1 MKKCF
6 FLFVLCFGVWSLP
19 AQTIKILFDATKA
32 ETASNADW
40 VIDED
45 LNNLSWNPG
54 ASLGGSEGNAQRIPT
69 PPQSGITASTPQSYW
84 KGALSAWGVD
94 CVKNGYRVESLPY
107 NGAISYGN
115 ASNPQDLSN
124 YKVFI
129 LCEPNIMYTVAEK
142 TAIINFVQNG
152 GGLFIVSDHTIS
164 DRNNDGTD
172 SPEILN
178 DLMSNNTVQN
188 NPFGITFNLANIS
201 VTSSNIPNLPSD
213 SILHGPM
220 GNVTQVKWSNGT
232 TMTINPSVNTTVKG
246 LVYNTGSSFGNN
258 NVMVAYARYGK
269 GKVAA
274 IGDSSP
280 CDDGSGDTGD
290 ALYDGWLGD
299 AAGNHERLIMNA
311 TIWLANKDSVTPTVT
326 ASKYKDL
333 KLDAILKPQ
342 NLVNGL
348 DTVAIRIKN
357 TGTRKIDTATV
368 SYRLNNNTAIN
379 VFLTGLNIDTNSVYT
394 YTFASPLNINGL
406 GSYKLCTWVK
416 TTGDTLPT
424 NDTLCNT
431 YAIQSPAVGISSASI
446 SNTLVSTNNPNTIIG
461 SIQLVDS
468 LEISTLISI
477 SLTTAGTYTPA
488 DIQSNGFKVWINN
501 ANTLSGATQLG
512 ASQAVVNSGGNVIV
526 SGLSQSLSIGTWYI
540 LLTADIAFGATPGN
554 TLGIAAVPFS
564 NFTFSGTTSF
574 TGSNPTNAGS
584 LVTISETGPVKMQ
597 YRSNL
602 SYTENFN
609 DIANWTNGFAGGV
622 GAGRWT
628 SVVTGAGTI
637 PNATA
642 ITTAS
647 TTFQTSSSA
656 TGVQRGSLSGNV
668 AGTIVLLSTG
678 STNNTTACSIDLLL
692 DYTNRNAD
700 SLFFDVATVSNS
712 TGNRAEVLKVFASID
727 GINFTELTGT
737 NLPYTAT
744 NNVAGSANIR
754 VKLPSSFHN
763 VSTCRLR
770 FYCYN
775 GVGGTTGSRPKISLD
790 NVQVTAVCPQGTSI
804 INVTSCSAYTWNGV
818 TYSNS
823 GSYNKTLFGAAK
835 WGCDSV
841 ITLNLTISPMAYNAF
856 ADTLRVCGSSYTL
869 NAGNGYSNYLWNTGS
884 TSQIINLTQ
893 AGWYKV
899 TISNGSCSA
908 KDSVL
913 LSMINV
919 GINNPD
925 TNIVAGS
932 TISLNPNPTGQISSP
947 LSYAWSN
954 GTYSKN
960 NIVSP
965 TKTTNYYCTVSNG
978 INSCIDSVT
987 VYVDVK
993 VRVKVYFE
1001 SYYENGK
1008 LRSVLNNADGIS
1020 PLNLCDSVHILFY
1033 DSSTQSVIYSSKQII
1048 DTAGFCQIILPYYI
1062 ANTRLS
1068 IGVTHR
1074 GSIETWSASP
1084 VMLDNAIVYNFT
1096 NAQNKALGDNLKDNG
1111 GGVFLIFNGDI
1122 NQDGS
1127 IDFNDYPPLD
1137 IGSSNGDI
1145 GYLPT
1150 DLNGDASVDFNDYP
1164 IIDINSSN
1172 GVVAIRP

>member
-1 MKKCF
+1 M
-6 FLFVLCFGVWSLP
+6 FLFVLCFCSWYLP
-19 AQTIKILFDATKA
+19 AQSIKILFDATKA
-32 ETASNADW
+32 ETAGNADW

-45 LNNLSWNPG
+45 LNNLRWNPG

-69 PPQSGITASTPQSYW
+69 PAQSGITASTPQSYW
-84 KGALSAWGVD
+84 KGGLSAWGID
-94 CVKNGYRVESLPY
+94 CVKKGYYVESLPY
-107 NGAISYGN
+107 NGAITYGN
-115 ASNPQDLSN
+115 TSNPQDLSN

-129 LCEPNIMYTVAEK
+129 LCEPNIMFTAVEK

-152 GGLFIVSDHTIS
+152 GGLFMVADHTIS
-164 DRNNDGTD
+164 DRNNDSYD

-178 DLMSNNTVQN
+178 DLMGNNSVQN
-188 NPFGITFNLANIS
+188 NPFGMTFNLANIS
-201 VTSSNIPNLPSD
+201 VTSSNVRNLPND
-213 SILHGPM
+213 SILNGPM
-220 GNVTQVKWSNGT
+220 GNVTQVKYSNGT

-246 LVYNTGSSFGNN
+246 VIYTTGSSFGNN
-258 NVMVAYARYGK
+258 NVMVAYARYGR
-269 GKVAA
+269 GKIAA

-280 CDDGSGDTGD
+280 CDDGSGDNGD
-290 ALYDGWLGD
+290 VLYDGWLGD
-299 AAGNHERLIMNA
+299 AGGNHQKLIMNA
-311 TIWLANKDSVTPTVT
+311 TIWLAIKDSVTPTIT
-326 ASKYKDL
+326 AAKYKDL
-333 KLDAILKPQ
+333 KLDAIVKPQ
-342 NLVNGL
+342 TLVNGL

-357 TGTRKIDTATV
+357 TGTRKIDTATF
-368 SYRLNNNTAIN
+368 SYRLNNNAA
-379 VFLTGLNIDTNSVYT
+379 VSVSLTGLNIDTTSLYT

-416 TTGDTLPT
+416 TSGDTIPT
-424 NDTLCNT
+424 NDTLCKN
-431 YAIQSPAVGISSASI
+431 YAIQSPTVGISTASI
-446 SNTLVSTNNPNTIIG
+446 GNTIVSTNNSNTIIG

-468 LEISTLISI
+468 LEIATLTSI
-477 SLTTAGTYTPA
+477 SLTTAGSYTPA
-488 DIQSNGFKVWINN
+488 DIQSNGFKFWINN

-512 ASQAVVNSGGNVIV
+512 SSQAVVSSGGTVSV

-540 LLTADIAFGATPGN
+540 LLTADIAIAATPSN
-554 TLGIAAVPFS
+554 TLGMATVPFS
-564 NFTFSGTTSF
+564 SFTFSGATSL
-574 TGSNPTNAGS
+574 TGNNPANAGS
-584 LVTISETGPVKMQ
+584 LITISETGPVKMQ

-602 SYTENFN
+602 SYTENFT
-609 DIANWTNGFAGGV
+609 DIANWTNGFAAGL

-628 SVVTGAGTI
+628 GVATGAGTI

-642 ITTAS
+642 ITTATS
-647 TTFQTSSSA
+647 SFQTSSSA
-656 TGVQRGSLSGNV
+656 SGVQRGSLSGNV
-668 AGTIVLLSTG
+668 AGTIVLLSTN
-678 STNNTTACSIDLLL
+678 STNNTTACAIDLLL

-700 SLFFDVATVSNS
+700 SLFFDVATVINS

-727 GINFTELTGT
+727 GINFTELTGN

-754 VKLPSSFHN
+754 VKLPNTFHN

-790 NVQVTAVCPQGTSI
+790 NVQVTAVCSQGASS
-804 INVTSCSAYTWNGV
+804 INVTSCSAYTWNGL
-818 TYSNS
+818 TYSSS

-835 WGCDSV
+835 WGCDSIV
-841 ITLNLTISPMAYNAF
+841 TLNLTISPLPYNAF
-856 ADTLRVCGSSYTL
+856 ADTLRVCGSSYQL
-869 NAGNGYSNYLWNTGS
+869 NAGNGYTSYLWNTGS
-884 TSQIINLTQ
+884 ASQIINPIQ
-893 AGWYKV
+893 SGWYKV
-899 TISNGSCSA
+899 TVSNGNCSA
-908 KDSVL
+908 TDSVL

-932 TISLNPNPTGQISSP
+932 IISINPSPTGVLSSP
-947 LSYAWSN
+947 LTFVWSN
-954 GTYSKN
+954 GTNTKN
-960 NIVSP
+960 NTVSP

-978 INSCIDSVT
+978 INSCMDSVT

-993 VRVKVYFE
+993 VRMKIYFE
-1001 SYYENGK
+1001 DYYENGK

-1020 PLNLCDSVHILFY
+1020 PLNLCDSIHILFY
-1033 DSSTQSVIYSSKQII
+1033 DSSSQSAIYSSKKII
-1048 DTAGFCQIILPYYI
+1048 DTAGFCEIIIPYYI

-1074 GSIETWSASP
+1074 GSIETWSANP

-1096 NAQNKALGDNLKDNG
+1096 NAQNKALGDNLKNNG
-1111 GGVFLIFNGDI
+1111 AGVFLIFNGDI

-1127 IDFNDYPPLD
+1127 VDFNDYPPLD
-1137 IGSSNGDI
+1137 IGSNNGDI

-1164 IIDINSSN
+1164 ILDINSNN
-1172 GVVAIRP
+1172 GIVAIRP

>member
-1 MKKCF
+1 MKKFVFLSVFCF
-6 FLFVLCFGVWSLP
+6 CSWYVQ
-19 AQTIKILFDATKA
+19 AQSIKILFDATKA
-32 ETASNADW
+32 ETAANADW

-54 ASLGGSEGNAQRIPT
+54 ASIGGSEGNAQRIPT
-69 PPQSGITASTPQSYW
+69 PAQSGITASTPQSYW
-84 KGALSAWGVD
+84 KGGLSAWGID
-94 CVKNGYRVESLPY
+94 CVKKGYTVESLPY
-107 NGAISYGN
+107 NGAITYGN

-129 LCEPNIMYTVAEK
+129 LCEPNIIYTAAEK
-142 TAIINFVQNG
+142 TAIMNFVQNG
-152 GGLFIVSDHTIS
+152 GGLFMVADHTIS
-164 DRNNDGTD
+164 DRNNDSYD

-178 DLMSNNTVQN
+178 DLMGNNSIQN
-188 NPFGITFNLANIS
+188 NPFGMTFNLANIS
-201 VTSSNIPNLPSD
+201 VTSNNIRNLPND
-213 SILHGPM
+213 SILNGPM

-232 TMTINPSVNTTVKG
+232 TMTINPSANTTVKG
-246 LVYNTGSSFGNN
+246 VVYNTGSSFGNN

-299 AAGNHERLIMNA
+299 AAGNHEKLIMNA
-311 TIWLANKDSVTPTVT
+311 TIWLAIKDSVSPTVI
-326 ASKYKDL
+326 APKYKDL

-342 NLVNGL
+342 TLVNGF

-357 TGTRKIDTATV
+357 TGTRKIDTVTV
-368 SYRLNNNTAIN
+368 AYRLNNNTAVNI
-379 VFLTGLNIDTNSVYT
+379 FLTGLNIDTNSVYT

-416 TTGDTLPT
+416 ATGDTIPI
-424 NDTLCNT
+424 NDTLCNN
-431 YAIQSPAVGISSASI
+431 YSIQSPAVGISTASI

-468 LEISTLISI
+468 LEIATLNSL

-488 DIQSNGFKVWINN
+488 DIQSNGFKIWINN

-512 ASQAVVNSGGNVIV
+512 ASQAVVNAGGTISV
-526 SGLSQSLSIGTWYI
+526 SGVSQTLSIGTWYI
-540 LLTADIAFGATPGN
+540 LLTADIAFSATTGN
-554 TLGIAAVPFS
+554 TIGLAGVPFS
-564 NFTFSGTTSF
+564 KFTFSGTTNLI
-574 TGSNPTNAGS
+574 GSNPTSAGS

-597 YRSNL
+597 FRSNL
-602 SYTENFN
+602 SYTENFT
-609 DIANWTNGFAGGV
+609 DIANWANGFTAGV
-622 GAGRWT
+622 GAGRWAG
-628 SVVTGAGTI
+628 VLAGAGTI
-637 PNATA
+637 PNAKV

-656 TGVQRGSLSGNV
+656 SGVQRGSLTGNV
-668 AGTIVLLSTG
+668 AGTIVLLSTN
-678 STNNTTACSIDLLL
+678 STNNTTACAIDLLL

-700 SLFFDVATVSNS
+700 SLFFDASTVSNS

-727 GINFTELTGT
+727 SVNFTELTGT

-754 VKLPSSFHN
+754 LKLPSFFN
-763 VSTCRLR
+763 NISTCRLR

-790 NVQVTAVCPQGTSI
+790 NVQVTAVCPQGTSVL
-804 INVTSCSAYTWNGV
+804 NVTSCSAYTWNGV
-818 TYSNS
+818 NYGNS
-823 GSYNKTLFGAAK
+823 GLYSKTLFGAAK
-835 WGCDSV
+835 WGCDSIV
-841 ITLNLTISPMAYNAF
+841 TLNLIISPLAYNALE
-856 ADTLRVCGSSYTL
+856 DTMRVCGSSYTL
-869 NAGNGYSNYLWNTGS
+869 NAGSGYTSYLWNTGS
-884 TSQIINLTQ
+884 TSQIINPSQ

-899 TISNGSCSA
+899 TVSNGSCSA

-913 LSMINV
+913 LSMVNV

-925 TNIVAGS
+925 TNILAGS
-932 TISLNPNPTGQISSP
+932 VISLNPSSTGLISSP
-947 LSYAWSN
+947 LTYIWSN
-954 GTYSKN
+954 GNNTKN
-960 NIVSP
+960 NTISP

-978 INSCIDSVT
+978 INSCVDSVT

-993 VRVKVYFE
+993 IRLKMYFE
-1001 SYYENGK
+1001 GYYDNGK
-1008 LRSVLNNADGIS
+1008 LRSLLNNVDGIS
-1020 PLNLCDSVHILFY
+1020 PLNLCDSVQIFFY
-1033 DSSTQSVIYSSKQII
+1033 DSSTQNVIYSSKQII
-1048 DTAGFCQIILPYYI
+1048 DTAGFCQIIIPYYI

-1074 GSIETWSASP
+1074 GSIETWTSNP
-1084 VMLDNAIVYNFT
+1084 IRLDNAIVYDFT
-1096 NAQNKALGDNLKDNG
+1096 NSQNKALANNLKDNG
-1111 GGVFLIFNGDI
+1111 TGVFLIFTGDI

-1127 IDFNDYPPLD
+1127 IDFSDYPSLD
-1137 IGSSNGDI
+1137 MGSKYGDF

-1172 GVVAIRP
+1172 GVIAIRP

>member
-1 MKKCF
+1 MKNCF

-19 AQTIKILFDATKA
+19 AQSIKILFDATKA
-32 ETASNADW
+32 ETAGNADW

-69 PPQSGITASTPQSYW
+69 PPQSGITSSTPQSYW
-84 KGALSAWGVD
+84 KGGLSAWGVD
-94 CVKNGYRVESLPY
+94 CVKKGYTVESLPY
-107 NGAISYGN
+107 NGAITYGN

-129 LCEPNIMYTVAEK
+129 LCEPNIMFTAAEK
-142 TAIINFVQNG
+142 TAIMNFVQNG
-152 GGLFIVSDHTIS
+152 GGLFMVSDHTIS
-164 DRNNDGTD
+164 DRNNDSYD

-178 DLMSNNTVQN
+178 DLMSNNSVQN
-188 NPFGITFNLANIS
+188 NPFGMTFNLANIS

-232 TMTINPSVNTTVKG
+232 TMTINPSLNTTVKG
-246 LVYNTGSSFGNN
+246 VVYNTGSSFGNN

-299 AAGNHERLIMNA
+299 AAGNHERLIVNA
-311 TIWLANKDSVTPTVT
+311 TIWLAIKDSVTPTTT
-326 ASKYKDL
+326 AVKYKDL

-342 NLVNGL
+342 TLVNGL
-348 DTVAIRIKN
+348 DTVSIRIKN

-368 SYRLNNNTAIN
+368 SYRLNNNSSVN

-394 YTFASPLNINGL
+394 YTFASPLNISGL
-406 GSYKLCTWVK
+406 GSYRLCSWVK

-431 YAIQSPAVGISSASI
+431 YAIQSPAVGISTASI

-468 LEISTLISI
+468 LEIATLNSL
-477 SLTTAGTYTPA
+477 SLTTAGTYTPS
-488 DIQSNGFKVWINN
+488 DIQSNGFKIWINN

-512 ASQAVVNSGGNVIV
+512 ASQAVVNAGGTISV
-526 SGLSQSLSIGTWYI
+526 SGVSQTLSIGTWYI
-540 LLTADIAFGATPGN
+540 LLTADIAFSATTGN
-554 TLGIAAVPFS
+554 TIGLAGVPFS
-564 NFTFSGTTSF
+564 KFTFSGTTNLI
-574 TGSNPTNAGS
+574 GSNPTSAGS

-597 YRSNL
+597 YRTNL
-602 SYTENFN
+602 SYTENFT
-609 DIANWTNGFAGGV
+609 DIANWSNGFASGV
-622 GAGRWT
+622 GAGRWAG
-628 SVVTGAGTI
+628 VLAGAGTI
-637 PNATA
+637 PNAKA

-656 TGVQRGSLSGNV
+656 SGVQRGSLTGNV
-668 AGTIVLLSTG
+668 AGTIVLLSTN
-678 STNNTTACSIDLLL
+678 STNNTTACAIDLLL

-700 SLFFDVATVSNS
+700 SLFFDASTVSNS
-712 TGNRAEVLKVFASID
+712 SGNRAEVLKVFASID
-727 GINFTELTGT
+727 SVNFTELTGT

-754 VKLPSSFHN
+754 LKLPSFFN
-763 VSTCRLR
+763 NISTCRLR

-790 NVQVTAVCPQGTSI
+790 NVQVTAVCPQGTSVL
-804 INVTSCSAYTWNGV
+804 NVTSCSTYTWNGV
-818 TYSNS
+818 TYGNS
-823 GSYNKTLFGAAK
+823 GLYNKTLFGAAK
-835 WGCDSV
+835 WGCDSIV
-841 ITLNLTISPMAYNAF
+841 TLNLIISPLAYNALE
-856 ADTLRVCGSSYTL
+856 DTMRVCGSSYTL
-869 NAGNGYSNYLWNTGS
+869 NAGSGYTSYLWNTGS
-884 TSQIINLTQ
+884 TSQIINPSQ

-899 TISNGSCSA
+899 TVSNGSCSA

-913 LSMINV
+913 LSMVNV

-925 TNIVAGS
+925 TNILAGS
-932 TISLNPNPTGQISSP
+932 VISLNPSSTGLISSP
-947 LSYAWSN
+947 LTYIWSN
-954 GTYSKN
+954 GNNTKN
-960 NIVSP
+960 NTISP

-978 INSCIDSVT
+978 INSCVDSVT

-993 VRVKVYFE
+993 IRLKMYFE
-1001 SYYENGK
+1001 GYYDNGK
-1008 LRSVLNNADGIS
+1008 LRSLLNNVDGIS
-1020 PLNLCDSVHILFY
+1020 PLNLCDSVQIFFY
-1033 DSSTQSVIYSSKQII
+1033 DSSTQNVIYSSKQII
-1048 DTAGFCQIILPYYI
+1048 DTAGFCQIIIPYYI

-1074 GSIETWSASP
+1074 GSIETWSANP

-1096 NAQNKALGDNLKDNG
+1096 NAQNKALANNLKDNG
-1111 GGVFLIFNGDI
+1111 TGVFLIFTGDI

-1127 IDFNDYPPLD
+1127 IDFSDYPSLD
-1137 IGSSNGDI
+1137 MGSNYGDF

-1150 DLNGDASVDFNDYP
+1150 DLNGDASVDFNDFP

-1172 GVVAIRP
+1172 GVIAIRP

>member
-1 MKKCF
+1 M
-6 FLFVLCFGVWSLP
+6 FLFVLCLCSWYLP
-19 AQTIKILFDATKA
+19 AQSIKILFDATKA
-32 ETASNADW
+32 ETAGNADW

-45 LNNLSWNPG
+45 LNNLRWNPG
-54 ASLGGSEGNAQRIPT
+54 ASLGGSDGNAQRIPT
-69 PPQSGITASTPQSYW
+69 PAQSGITASTPQSYW
-84 KGALSAWGVD
+84 KGGLSAWGVD
-94 CVKNGYRVESLPY
+94 CVKRGYYVESLPY
-107 NGAISYGN
+107 NGAITYGN
-115 ASNPQDLSN
+115 ASNPQDLSH

-129 LCEPNIMYTVAEK
+129 LCEPNIMFTAAEK
-142 TAIINFVQNG
+142 IAIISFVQNG
-152 GGLFIVSDHTIS
+152 GSLFMVADHTIS
-164 DRNNDGTD
+164 DRNNDTYD

-178 DLMSNNTVQN
+178 DLMGNNSIQN
-188 NPFGITFNLANIS
+188 NPFGMIFNLANIS
-201 VTSSNIPNLPSD
+201 VTSSNIRNLPSD
-213 SILHGPM
+213 SILNGPL

-246 LVYNTGSSFGNN
+246 VIYNTGSSFGNN

-280 CDDGSGDTGD
+280 CDDGSGDNGD
-290 ALYDGWLGD
+290 VLYDGWLGD
-299 AAGNHERLIMNA
+299 AGGNHQKLIMNA
-311 TIWLANKDSVTPTVT
+311 TIWLAIKDSVTPTVT
-326 ASKYKDL
+326 AAKYKDL

-342 NLVNGL
+342 TLVNGL

-357 TGTRKIDTATV
+357 TGTRKIDTATF
-368 SYRLNNNTAIN
+368 SYRLNNNAA
-379 VFLTGLNIDTNSVYT
+379 VSVSLTGLNIDTNSLYT

-416 TTGDTLPT
+416 TSGDTIPT
-424 NDTLCNT
+424 NDTICNN
-431 YAIQSPAVGISSASI
+431 YAIQSPTVGISTASI
-446 SNTLVSTNNPNTIIG
+446 GNTIVSTNNPNTIIG

-468 LEISTLISI
+468 LEIATLTSI
-477 SLTTAGTYTPA
+477 SLATSGTYTPA
-488 DIQSNGFKVWINN
+488 DIQSNGFKIWINN

-512 ASQAVVNSGGNVIV
+512 SSQAVVNSGGIVSV
-526 SGLSQSLSIGTWYI
+526 SGLSQSLGIGTWYI

-554 TLGIAAVPFS
+554 TLGMAAVPFS
-564 NFTFSGTTSF
+564 SFTFSGTTSQ
-574 TGSNPTNAGS
+574 TGNNPANAGS

-602 SYTENFN
+602 SYTENFT

-628 SVVTGAGTI
+628 SVATGAGTI

-642 ITTAS
+642 ITTATS
-647 TTFQTSSSA
+647 SFQTSSSA

-678 STNNTTACSIDLLL
+678 STNNTTACAIDLLL

-727 GINFTELTGT
+727 GINFTELTGN

-754 VKLPSSFHN
+754 VILPSSFHN

-790 NVQVTAVCPQGTSI
+790 NVQVTAVCPQGTSSF
-804 INVTSCSAYTWNGV
+804 NVSSCSAYTWNGV
-818 TYSNS
+818 TYMNS

-835 WGCDSV
+835 WGCDSIV
-841 ITLNLTISPMAYNAF
+841 TLNLTISPLAYNVF

-869 NAGNGYSNYLWNTGS
+869 NAGNGYTSYLWNTGS
-884 TSQIINLTQ
+884 ASQIINPIQ
-893 AGWYKV
+893 SGWYKV
-899 TISNGSCSA
+899 TVSNGSCSS

-913 LSMINV
+913 LSMIDV

-925 TNIVAGS
+925 TNVVAGS
-932 TISLNPNPTGQISSP
+932 IVNLNPTPTGVISSP
-947 LSYAWSN
+947 LTYAWSN
-954 GTYSKN
+954 GKNTKN
-960 NIVSP
+960 NSIIP

-978 INSCIDSVT
+978 INSCVDSVT

-993 VRVKVYFE
+993 VRVKMYFE
-1001 SYYENGK
+1001 AYYDNGK
-1008 LRSVLNNADGIS
+1008 LNSVLNNADGIS

-1033 DSSTQSVIYSSKQII
+1033 DSSSQSAIYSSKQII
-1048 DTAGFCQIILPYYI
+1048 DTAGYCELIVPYYI

-1068 IGVTHR
+1068 MGVTHR
-1074 GSIETWSASP
+1074 GSIETWSANP

-1111 GGVFLIFNGDI
+1111 TGVFLIFNGDI

-1127 IDFNDYPPLD
+1127 IDFNDYPALD

-1172 GVVAIRP
+1172 GVIAIRP